1 MRSPHSWHPDSYQD
15 CRVRSRIGSGEGDII
30 KSRSRARLG
39 ITPAREEAE
48 QAFLDAAERLLVSVG
63 YADITTRKLA
73 EEAGLNHG
81 LVHYYFGSMPEL
93 LLQVLERHTDRLIAR
108 QRQMYAE
115 DRPFIEKWRAA
126 MQYLAEDSADGYA
139 KIWYELQAMAWNDV
153 EMRKRVA
160 RVDQSWVEVVTEAF
174 DKALDEYGLDRR
186 KYPLEPIVALVATFN
201 LGMHLRMLSGIRTG
215 HAALLEAIDTW
226 LQELEAKKKK
236 RKA

>member
-1 MRSPHSWHPDSYQD
+1 MDN
-15 CRVRSRIGSGEGDII
+15 I

-63 YADITTRKLA
+63 YAEITTRKLA

-93 LLQVLERHTDRLIAR
+93 LLQVLERHTDRLIKR
-108 QRQMYAE
+108 QREMYAE
-115 DRPFIEKWRAA
+115 DKPFIEKWRTA
-126 MQYLAEDSADGYA
+126 MHYLDEDSTDGYA
-139 KIWYELQAMAWNDV
+139 KVWFELQAMAWNDA

-160 RVDQSWVEVVTEAF
+160 KVDQAWTQVVTDAI
-174 DKALDEYGLDRR
+174 DKAVDEYGLDRR
-186 KYPLEPIVALVATFN
+186 TYPLEAIVTLVSTFN

-215 HAALLEAIDTW
+215 HSALLKSIDDW
-226 LQELEAKKKK
+226 LQKLESQK
-236 RKA
+236 RTKHKL

>member
-1 MRSPHSWHPDSYQD
+1 MK
-15 CRVRSRIGSGEGDII
+15 DI
-30 KSRSRARLG
+30 KVRSRARLG

-93 LLQVLERHTDRLIAR
+93 FLQVLERHTDRLIVR

-115 DRPFIEKWRAA
+115 DRPFIDKWRAA
-126 MQYLAEDSADGYA
+126 MQYLAEDSADGYS

-160 RVDQSWVEVVTEAF
+160 KVDQAWFQVVTEAF
-174 DKALDEYGLDRR
+174 DKALDEYGLDR
-186 KYPLEPIVALVATFN
+186 KAYPLEPIVTLVATFN
-201 LGMHLRMLSGIRTG
+201 LGMHLRMLSGIHTG
-215 HAALLEAIDTW
+215 HAALLKAIDEW
-226 LQELEAKKKK
+226 LQKLEAAKKKK
-236 RKA
+236 RPKA

>member
-1 MRSPHSWHPDSYQD
+1 MKN
-15 CRVRSRIGSGEGDII
+15 I
-30 KSRSRARLG
+30 KTRSRARLG

-63 YADITTRKLA
+63 YASITTRKLA

-93 LLQVLERHTDRLIAR
+93 LLQVLERHTDRLIKR
-108 QRQMYAE
+108 QREMYAE

-126 MQYLAEDSADGYA
+126 MRYLDEDSVDGYS
-139 KIWYELQAMAWNDV
+139 KVWFELQAMAWNDA

-160 RVDQSWVEVVTEAF
+160 NVDQAWVQVVTEAF
-174 DKALDEYGLDRR
+174 DKAVDEYGLDRR
-186 KYPLEPIVALVATFN
+186 SFPLEAIVALVATFN

-215 HAALLEAIDTW
+215 HAVLLEAIDTW
-226 LQELEAKKKK
+226 LQELEAQQKKK
-236 RKA
+236 RRKA